1 MKAIINAKVVTE
13 NSAADGGILF
23 DERICEIGDIHA
35 GGAEVIDA
43 CGAYVIPGFVDVH
56 IHGYKGFDT
65 SDGNKSGIENIAK
78 ALTSNGVTAW
88 CPTTMT
94 VSMEDIQTALDQI
107 GELMQGGEG
116 ARVLGANVEGPFI
129 NPEKKGAQSAEFV
142 KKPNADFIIKNKD
155 RIKLVTLAPEVDG
168 GIEFIKRVTAET
180 EVNVSVGHTAANLNL
195 ACAAFAAGARQV
207 THLFNAMPPLN
218 HREPGVIGA
227 ALTDDRVYCELIAD
241 TFHINPVLFKI
252 LDKVIGDRLVLITDC
267 MRAGGMPDG
276 EYTLGGQ
283 PVSVRGIEC
292 RLSDGTIAGSILT
305 MNMAVKN
312 FMDAVGCPIWEAVK
326 KASLNPARSVGE
338 DESIGSLTVGK
349 RADIVICD
357 SNINIQK
364 TIIGGSLEYD
374 CNRQFV

>member
-13 NSAADGGILF
+13 NSAVDGGILF
-23 DERICEIGDIHA
+23 DERICEIGGIHT

-56 IHGYKGFDT
+56 IHGYKGSDT
-65 SDGNKSGIENIAK
+65 SDGDINGIESIAK
-78 ALTSNGVTAW
+78 ALTANGVTAW

-94 VSMEDIQTALDQI
+94 VSMDEIQTSLDQI
-107 GELMQGGEG
+107 GELMQSGEG

-142 KKPNADFIIKNKD
+142 KSPNADFIIKNKD

-180 EVNVSVGHTAANLNL
+180 DVNVSVGHTAANFNRSR
-195 ACAAFAAGARQV
+195 AAFDAGARHV
-207 THLFNAMPPLN
+207 THLFNAMPPLG
-218 HREPGVIGA
+218 HREPGVVGA
-227 ALTDDRVYCELIAD
+227 ALADDRVYCELIAD

-283 PVSVRGIEC
+283 PVSVHGIEC
-292 RLSDGTIAGSILT
+292 RLTDGTIAGSILT
-305 MNMAVKN
+305 MNKAVKN

-338 DESIGSLTVGK
+338 EKNIGSLAVGK

-357 SNINIQK
+357 SNIKIQK
-364 TIIGGSLEYD
+364 TIIGGSLVYN
-374 CNRQFV
+374 CNM

>member
-23 DERICEIGDIHA
+23 DERICEIGDIHT
-35 GGAEVIDA
+35 GSAEVIDA
-43 CGAYVIPGFVDVH
+43 GGAYVIPGLVDVH

-65 SDGNKSGIENIAK
+65 SDGNKSGIENAAK
-78 ALTSNGVTAW
+78 ALTANGVTSW

-94 VSMEDIQTALDQI
+94 VSMEEIQTALDQI
-107 GELMQGGEG
+107 GELMQGGDG

-142 KKPNADFIIKNKD
+142 KSPNADFIIKNKD
-155 RIKLVTLAPEVDG
+155 RIKLVTLAPEVEG
-168 GIEFIKRVTAET
+168 SIEFIKRVTAET
-180 EVNVSVGHTAANLNL
+180 DVNVSVGHTAANLNRSR
-195 ACAAFAAGARQV
+195 AAFDAGARHV

-218 HREPGVIGA
+218 HREPGVVGA
-227 ALTDDRVYCELIAD
+227 ALADDRVYCELIAD

-252 LDKVIGDRLVLITDC
+252 LDRVKGDRLVLITDC

-292 RLSDGTIAGSILT
+292 RLTDGTIAGSILT
-305 MNMAVKN
+305 MNKAVKN
-312 FMDAVGCPIWEAVK
+312 FMDAAGCPIWEAVK

-338 DESIGSLTVGK
+338 GENIGSLAVGK

-357 SNINIQK
+357 GNIKVQK
-364 TIIGGSLEYD
+364 TIIGGSLVFD
-374 CNRQFV
+374 CNR

>member
-1 MKAIINAKVVTE
+1 MKAIINTKVVTE

-43 CGAYVIPGFVDVH
+43 CGAYVIPGFVDIH

-78 ALTSNGVTAW
+78 ALTVNGVTAW

-107 GELMQGGEG
+107 GELMKGGEG

-155 RIKLVTLAPEVDG
+155 KIKLVTLAPEVDG

-180 EVNVSVGHTAANLNL
+180 EVNVSVGHTAANLNR
-195 ACAAFAAGARQV
+195 ACAAFDAGARHV

-292 RLSDGTIAGSILT
+292 HLSDGTIAGSILT
-305 MNMAVKN
+305 MNKAVKN

-338 DESIGSLTVGK
+338 DESIGSLAVGK

-364 TIIGGSLEYD
+364 TIISGSLAYD
-374 CNRQFV
+374 CNR